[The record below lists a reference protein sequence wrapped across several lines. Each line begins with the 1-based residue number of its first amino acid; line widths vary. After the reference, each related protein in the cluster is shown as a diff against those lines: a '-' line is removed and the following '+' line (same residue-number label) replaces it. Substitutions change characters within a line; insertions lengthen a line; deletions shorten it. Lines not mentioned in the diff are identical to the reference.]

1 MRHLCQAL
9 AIALV
14 MLARTVSAQDDSTM
28 IRLIRQTI
36 DNNPRLPA
44 DRERNVDRH
53 PICPP
58 DLSRAATISGADA
71 HVWMVIGRC
80 ALKQQDKKTAEDAF
94 RKVVAIAPSA
104 ESYSLLAIVLVNESR
119 LDDVPQLLREGA
131 QLDPAEDQL
140 FRAWGAYYRARGD
153 LRSAADS
160 YHRAIAIL
168 YPDGL
173 GLFEY
178 DDDSATLGDI
188 YRELGDHQTA
198 VRAYQDA
205 CFVYI
210 CTAEPT
216 TLNYGRE
223 LRALGRDDELKLLI
237 ASISRGQEHAA
248 DQLRMEAKKPNQ

>member
-1 MRHLCQAL
+1 MRRLYHAL
-9 AIALV
+9 AFALV
-14 MLARTVSAQDDSTM
+14 MATRTAWAQDDLTM
-28 IRLIRQTI
+28 MRLIRQTI
-36 DNNPRLPA
+36 DNNPRLRA
-44 DRERNVDRH
+44 DRERNLERH

-58 DLSRAATISGADA
+58 DLSRAASIAGADA
-71 HVWMVIGRC
+71 HAWMIIGRC

-94 RKVVAIAPSA
+94 RRVVAIAPSA
-104 ESYSLLAIVLVNESR
+104 ESYGLLASALVNESR

-160 YHRAIAIL
+160 YQRAIAIL

-188 YRELGDHQTA
+188 YHLLGDHQNA

-210 CTAEPT
+210 CPAEPT
-216 TLNYGRE
+216 
-223 LRALGRDDELKLLI
+223 
-237 ASISRGQEHAA
+237 
-248 DQLRMEAKKPNQ
+248 

>member
-1 MRHLCQAL
+1 MRRLCHAL
-9 AIALV
+9 AFALV
-14 MLARTVSAQDDSTM
+14 MLARTVWAQDDWSM
-28 IRLIRQTI
+28 MRLIRQTI
-36 DNNPRLPA
+36 DNSPRLRA
-44 DRERNVDRH
+44 DRERNLERH

-58 DLSRAATISGADA
+58 DLSAAATIAGADA
-71 HVWMVIGRC
+71 HAWMIVGRC
-80 ALKQQDKKTAEDAF
+80 ALKQQDKKTAENAF
-94 RKVVAIAPSA
+94 RRVVAIAPSA
-104 ESYSLLAIVLVNESR
+104 ESYSLLAIALVNESK
-119 LDDVPQLLREGA
+119 LDDVPQLLRVGA

-153 LRSAADS
+153 LSSAADS

-188 YRELGDHQTA
+188 YRELGDHRNA

-223 LRALGRDDELKLLI
+223 LLALGHDDELKLLI
-237 ASISRGQEHAA
+237 ANIPRGQEHAA
-248 DQLRMEAKKPNQ
+248 DQLRVEAKKPNQ